1 MGKRSPFGSEPRSVI
16 RDGDGNR
23 EVMLGKRERERESAE
38 KKGSEGAALGL
49 LSITHSANTA

>member
-23 EVMLGKRERERESAE
+23 EVMLGKRERERVGR
-38 KKGSEGAALGL
+38 KKG
-49 LSITHSANTA
+49 